1 MIKPYLKL
9 LDIYYGAKCNLSC
22 IQCDT
27 RSDVVR
33 TDEQDPSLEN
43 ILEGIKLAREKFEIE
58 MYSLIG
64 GEPLLNLDKVS
75 KIVEYIRSYDDKTTI
90 FISTNGTLLSKK
102 IDELSDIIQTY
113 NCSVMVCNH
122 FSAVDKDMTAR
133 ITDGV
138 NQLVSRLNLTK
149 RDSNKFFKEFLKL
162 DNPKN
167 DPYWGKWIEERK
179 EYFLEDQP
187 QDEYY
192 HNDKFFL
199 HFRPQDDFKKNYVL
213 KDGKPKPHMTGLP
226 HVSYK
231 QGCSSP
237 MCSFL
242 IDKKLYK
249 CAALGTL
256 RTFLKYHNSL
266 DDADWQKYL
275 NYRHLDLE
283 TCSDGDVAKFHVGK
297 YFAIS
302 ECDMCGTDSFKRTK
316 ESVIHVHTK
325 RME

>member
-9 LDIYYGAKCNLSC
+9 LDIYYGSKCNLAC
-22 IQCDT
+22 VQCDT

-43 ILEGIKLAREKFEIE
+43 ILEGIRLAREKFEIE
-58 MYSLIG
+58 IYSLIG

-75 KIVEYIRSYDDKTTI
+75 KIIEYIRSYDTETTI

-102 IDELSDIIQTY
+102 IDQLSDIMQTY
-113 NCSVMVCNH
+113 HCSVMVCNH
-122 FSAVDKDMTAR
+122 FSAVDKDMTNR

-138 NQLVSRLNLTK
+138 NQLVSKLELN
-149 RDSNKFFKEFLKL
+149 RGDSNKFFKEFLKL
-162 DNPKN
+162 NNPKK
-167 DPYWGKWIEERK
+167 DPYWGKWIDERK
-179 EYFLEDQP
+179 EYYLEDQP

-192 HNDKFFL
+192 HNDNIFL

-213 KDGKPKPHMTGLP
+213 TNGKPKPHATGLP

-256 RTFLKYHNSL
+256 KKLLEYHNVL
-266 DDADWQKYL
+266 DDPDWQKYL

-283 TCSDGDVAKFHVGK
+283 TCSDGDIAKFHVGK
-297 YFAIS
+297 YFAIA
-302 ECDMCGTDSFKRTK
+302 ECDMCGTNSFKRTQ